1 MTVSAGSA
9 ADEEKARREAVGV
22 LERVRDEGGPSS
34 AEVEGPAAAGGAAW
48 VVKRGGGLRGNGG
61 GLISDLWPRG
71 AVSVTVSIWIS
82 RWVVGDG
89 PVLLQARVRLIGTV
103 VIAL

>member
-1 MTVSAGSA
+1 MPVKVACQCQGRRRRRHIRRRMQAHVTVSAGSA

-48 VVKRGGGLRGNGG
+48 VVKRGRGCGETGL
-61 GLISDLWPRG
+61 D
-71 AVSVTVSIWIS
+71 
-82 RWVVGDG
+82 
-89 PVLLQARVRLIGTV
+89 
-103 VIAL
+103 

>member
-1 MTVSAGSA
+1 MGCETG
-9 ADEEKARREAVGV
+9 
-22 LERVRDEGGPSS
+22 
-34 AEVEGPAAAGGAAW
+34 W
-48 VVKRGGGLRGNGG
+48 GLRGIGV
-61 GLISDLWPRG
+61 GLIFNLWPRG

-103 VIAL
+103 VVLCTARAGSGKFAPRASERRA

>member
-1 MTVSAGSA
+1 MGCEAG
-9 ADEEKARREAVGV
+9 E
-22 LERVRDEGGPSS
+22 
-34 AEVEGPAAAGGAAW
+34 
-48 VVKRGGGLRGNGG
+48 GLRGNGV
-61 GLISDLWPRG
+61 GLISDLWPCG

-103 VIAL
+103 VVVLYRTRRVR

>member
-1 MTVSAGSA
+1 MGCEAG
-9 ADEEKARREAVGV
+9 E
-22 LERVRDEGGPSS
+22 
-34 AEVEGPAAAGGAAW
+34 
-48 VVKRGGGLRGNGG
+48 GLRGNGV

-82 RWVVGDG
+82 RWIVGDG

-103 VIAL
+103 VIVLYRAPRVR